1 MSGRWPSPP
10 DPRPRWIDG
19 LNDPSDHLPHEP
31 GLPQQPGLFLWLAR
45 ASAAPTDPE
54 ESAMTIKFTVPTPK
68 PRNPLVTAGLQRRAG
83 SHRPSGSSMRQKA
96 QRALRRDL
104 HRLQDSP

>member
-1 MSGRWPSPP
+1 
-10 DPRPRWIDG
+10 
-19 LNDPSDHLPHEP
+19 
-31 GLPQQPGLFLWLAR
+31 
-45 ASAAPTDPE
+45 
-54 ESAMTIKFTVPTPK
+54 MTIKFTVPTPK